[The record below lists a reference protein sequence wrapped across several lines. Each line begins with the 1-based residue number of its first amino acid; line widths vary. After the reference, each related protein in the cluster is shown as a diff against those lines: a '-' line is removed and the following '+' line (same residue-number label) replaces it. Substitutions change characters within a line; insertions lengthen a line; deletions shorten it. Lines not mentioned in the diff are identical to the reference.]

1 MLQEM
6 VLWFLTLSKMVKTFK
21 LKGVSYECTN
31 IEHSI
36 RNDGIFY

>member
-1 MLQEM
+1 MSKEKIA
-6 VLWFLTLSKMVKTFK
+6 WFLALSKKVKTFK
-21 LKGVSYECTN
+21 LKEVNYECTN

>member
-1 MLQEM
+1 MR
-6 VLWFLTLSKMVKTFK
+6 FK
-21 LKGVSYECTN
+21 EKQKLMSHIIEGGCNYECTN